1 MDRRQIIST
10 YESDR
15 SQHNFGYWGLGHCME
30 RTKKSS
36 ILGDEPD
43 LFKGAQ
49 GRIGLYTSNG
59 FAHKAY
65 TAASAN
71 KPSPII
77 ASISSTKINLDA
89 TLNDCERGYV
99 PTVGRWG
106 AEWPS

>member
-1 MDRRQIIST
+1 
-10 YESDR
+10 
-15 SQHNFGYWGLGHCME
+15 ME
-30 RTKKSS
+30 RSKNSS

-49 GRIGLYTSNG
+49 GRIGLNTSNG
-59 FAHKAY
+59 FANQAF
-65 TAASAN
+65 TAASA
-71 KPSPII
+71 KPSPLIP
-77 ASISSTKINLDA
+77 SLRTTKINLDA